1 MVRPARCPKAS
12 QPTGPVPAGTSF
24 VKAFFRLAGCSG
36 TDAASCPVLRII
48 DYSSAAAVQSAL
60 AAWPHYF
67 VATFARNVLR
77 RAVSQYQVG
86 GRPGLPGD
94 LSQGA
99 PQAGVARVLGEPAGC
114 APAWGNAC
122 TMQRLSSGPTPG
134 ATFAPC
140 PAVFDQPD
148 GPGVPRHK
156 LGPVLRRPL
165 HPGRPV
171 RHAQLRRHTRA
182 DA

>member
-1 MVRPARCPKAS
+1 M
-12 QPTGPVPAGTSF
+12 PAGTSF

-48 DYSSAAAVQSAL
+48 DYSSEAAVQSAL

-99 PQAGVARVLGEPAGC
+99 PQAEAAR
-114 APAWGNAC
+114 AWRAC
-122 TMQRLSSGPTPG
+122 RVWCLPG
-134 ATFAPC
+134 AMPVRCLTCRLGPHRGPHAHPVPQYLTSLMDPEC
-140 PAVFDQPD
+140 PALSWGQYCEDPYT
-148 GPGVPRHK
+148 
-156 LGPVLRRPL
+156 LGDLCGMRR
-165 HPGRPV
+165 
-171 RHAQLRRHTRA
+171 
-182 DA
+182 